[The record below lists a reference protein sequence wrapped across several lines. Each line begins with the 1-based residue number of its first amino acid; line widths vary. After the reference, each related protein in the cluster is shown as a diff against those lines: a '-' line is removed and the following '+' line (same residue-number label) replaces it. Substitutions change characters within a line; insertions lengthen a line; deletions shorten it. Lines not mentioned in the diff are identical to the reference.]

1 MSEPTP
7 DTPPHHDTRLQLM
20 VDVVVFQ
27 FKLAA
32 DGLRDLLL
40 IPASIVAAIVG
51 LVAGGNEPDLYF
63 RRVLH
68 FGHRSERWINLFGT
82 RRRDSGADALVRPL
96 EESVLARV
104 RSGGRLGEGARHVN
118 QMLDAVNRK
127 HQAPARP
134 ADDDPPR
141 SS

>member
-7 DTPPHHDTRLQLM
+7 DAPPPHHDSRLQLI

-40 IPASIVAAIVG
+40 IPASIVAAIAG
-51 LVAGGNEPDLYF
+51 LLAGGDEPDLYF
-63 RRVLH
+63 RRVLK
-68 FGHRSERWINLFGT
+68 FGRQSEHWINLFG
-82 RRRDSGADALVRPL
+82 RRHRDRGADALVRPL

-104 RSGGRLGEGARHVN
+104 RSGGRLSEGARQVN
-118 QMLDAVNRK
+118 QMLDAVNEKR
-127 HQAPARP
+127 QAKRP
-134 ADDDPPR
+134 PPDEL
-141 SS
+141 S